1 MIHRK
6 TTRILST
13 VDCSDLVGTP
23 LPKTTASLIAC
34 FRRKAYKNGC
44 GSQGKALTAAE
55 KAARGRA
62 GDGGNM
68 SYQVLRRLCG
78 SFAALAFTL
87 SASTNVFAADVAMPM
102 KAPVMVAP
110 VAPAWTFSLTPYF
123 WAPSLNGSTTV
134 KGRTTDINA
143 SFIDILDHTQ
153 FPKGLFEL
161 AAFGE
166 ARYGRLG
173 LLADITYLKLGLGA
187 GISHSRGN
195 DEVNAAVGVSA
206 GLTVE
211 MVIAELAAA
220 YEFARW
226 NGMTSPASTTAL
238 DLYAGGRVWWQ
249 HGDAQFLVSGT
260 VNIFDLQR
268 TREGTLSATGDVSWV
283 DPVVGARLRHQF
295 APAWN
300 LVVSGDVGG
309 FGVGSKFSWQAIA
322 ALDYEFSR
330 TKSVA
335 WSGMLG
341 YKALSVDYSKGSG
354 LSHYEYDMTMYGPIF
369 GITARF

>member
-1 MIHRK
+1 MSFKFLHR
-6 TTRILST
+6 LS
-13 VDCSDLVGTP
+13 
-23 LPKTTASLIAC
+23 
-34 FRRKAYKNGC
+34 
-44 GSQGKALTAAE
+44 
-55 KAARGRA
+55 
-62 GDGGNM
+62 
-68 SYQVLRRLCG
+68 G
-78 SFAALAFTL
+78 SFAVLAFTVV
-87 SASTNVFAADVAMPM
+87 ASGRVFAADVAMPT
-102 KAPVMVAP
+102 KAPPVAP
-110 VAPAWTFSLTPYF
+110 AAIPAWTFSLTPYV
-123 WAPSLNGSTTV
+123 WATSLNGSTTV
-134 KGRTTDINA
+134 KGRTTDIDA

-153 FPKGLFEL
+153 FPKGLFQL

-166 ARYGRLG
+166 ARYGRFA
-173 LLADITYLKLGLGA
+173 LLADLAYMKLGLGA
-187 GISHSRGN
+187 GITHSRGT
-195 DEVNAAVGVSA
+195 DEINAAIGVSA
-206 GLTVE
+206 GLTVQ
-211 MVIAELAAA
+211 MFIGELAAA
-220 YEFARW
+220 YEIARW

-300 LVVSGDVGG
+300 LVLSGDVGG